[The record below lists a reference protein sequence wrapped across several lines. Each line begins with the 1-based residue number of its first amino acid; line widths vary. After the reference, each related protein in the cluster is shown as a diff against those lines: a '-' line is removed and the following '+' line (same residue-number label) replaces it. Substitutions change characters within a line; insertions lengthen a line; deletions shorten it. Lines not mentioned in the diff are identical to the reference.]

1 MKIEFYTKKYKAAVA
16 ELILDI
22 QNNEFNVP
30 ITINEQ
36 TDLLDIESYYL
47 KKNGN
52 FWIALHDEK
61 LIGTI
66 ALIDID
72 NAQSALRKM
81 FVHKDYRGK
90 EKGVGQLLLNTLID
104 WCTQKNINE
113 IYLGTVEQLY
123 AAKKFYIKNG
133 FVEIDK
139 RALPENFP
147 LMQVDT
153 EFFKLIL
160 EKRTLLAKQN

>member
-1 MKIEFYTKKYKAAVA
+1 MNIEIYTKKYKSAIAT
-16 ELILDI
+16 LILNI

-30 ITINEQ
+30 VTINDQ
-36 TDLLDIESYYL
+36 PDLLDIENFYF
-47 KKNGN
+47 KKKGC
-52 FWIALHDEK
+52 FWVALDGEN

-72 NAQSALRKM
+72 NRQSALRKM

-90 EKGVGQLLLNTLID
+90 EKGVGQLLLDTLVD
-104 WCTQKNINE
+104 WCAQKNINE
-113 IYLGTVEQLY
+113 IYLGTVEQLH
-123 AAKKFYIKNG
+123 AAKRFYIKNG
-133 FVEIDK
+133 FEKLDK
-139 RALPENFP
+139 AALPRNFP

-160 EKRTLLAKQN
+160 S